1 MYGIAPSL
9 VSMLRLRDRLSTAAS
24 LRWLLEPA
32 VGAIFITLWSFA
44 EVGRWGNY
52 LPFYAAP
59 VIYGIAIGIS
69 RRFPRVALGIGLLVP
84 LLQLVWAIPMADST
98 GWPIHFGMPIV
109 VFFVAL
115 NAVGLTRWI
124 ALGAGVVHGIGIAFL
139 FVYAGQWLLWA
150 GPLGGG
156 TMGYLSGVNNYT
168 PSGELVYQEGWDGPT
183 EGNNVVQVM
192 YDDQGN
198 MQFLSVG
205 GIMSELM
212 LQTAAQLAFIFALV
226 AAAAWVLGVA
236 IQYAIKRRRDQA
248 MRLALA
254 GELSASS
261 AEVLVLQERSRIARE
276 VHDVL
281 AHSLTVTISM
291 ADGSRLLRES
301 RGEPADDLQKIADNA
316 RSTLLELQGLLE
328 GIGGEGS
335 APQPKLD
342 ELDALVEQASGAGFN
357 VELRNLGE
365 RKRLSQVQELSVFR
379 IVQESLTNAMKHA
392 GSAASATVSLDWR
405 GAGLSLNIVSTGVRK
420 EASEVESSEHCG
432 LGLTGMRE
440 RARLAGGWLTAGS
453 EPSENEVDGHQ
464 TFVVT
469 AFIPTQ
475 DIEPRLTASEDAPDA
490 TRAPDATE
498 AQTAREAPTAT
509 EPQTEED
516 KQ

>member
-1 MYGIAPSL
+1 
-9 VSMLRLRDRLSTAAS
+9 MLRLRDRLPSAAA

-32 VGAIFITLWSFA
+32 AGALFITMWCFG
-44 EVGRWGNY
+44 EVGRWGSY

-59 VIYGIAIGIS
+59 VLYGVAIGLS
-69 RRFPRVALGIGLLVP
+69 RRFPRTAIGVGLLAPV
-84 LLQLVWAIPMADST
+84 LQLLWAIPMVSAND
-98 GWPIHFGMPIV
+98 WPVHLGMALIV
-109 VFFVAL
+109 FLVAL
-115 NAVGLTRWI
+115 NSRGATRWI
-124 ALGAGVVHGIGIAFL
+124 ALAGGIVHGIGIAFL
-139 FVYAGQWLLWA
+139 FVYAGQWLLWS
-150 GPLGGG
+150 GPLGGS

-183 EGNNVVQVM
+183 DGNNVVQIM
-192 YDDQGN
+192 FDDQGS
-198 MQFLSVG
+198 MQFMSVG
-205 GIMSELM
+205 GPMSELM

-248 MRLALA
+248 IRAALA

-342 ELDALVEQASGAGFN
+342 ELDALVEQASETGLN

-392 GSAASATVSLDWR
+392 GSEASATVSLDWR
-405 GAGLSLNIVSTGVRK
+405 GAGLSLNIVSMGVGDDDSK
-420 EASEVESSEHCG
+420 AEPSERSG
-432 LGLTGMRE
+432 LGVAGMRE
-440 RARLAGGWLTAGS
+440 RARLAGGWLTAGA
-453 EPSENEVDGHQ
+453 EPSVNQTSGHQ

-475 DIEPRLTASEDAPDA
+475 DIMPKVTGTENAQSASPVTVETASD
-490 TRAPDATE
+490 
-498 AQTAREAPTAT
+498 
-509 EPQTEED
+509 ED

>member
-1 MYGIAPSL
+1 
-9 VSMLRLRDRLSTAAS
+9 MLRLLDRLSTAQ

-32 VGAIFITLWSFA
+32 VGAIFITLWCFA
-44 EVGRWGNY
+44 EVGRWGSY

-59 VIYGIAIGIS
+59 VIYGAAIGLS
-69 RRFPRVALGIGLLVP
+69 RRFPRIALGIALAVP
-84 LLQLVWAIPMADST
+84 ILQLMWVIPMADST

-139 FVYAGQWLLWA
+139 FVYAGWLQWA
-150 GPLGGG
+150 GPLPGSRIVTLGGEF
-156 TMGYLSGVNNYT
+156 
-168 PSGELVYQEGWDGPT
+168 PSV
-183 EGNNVVQVM
+183 
-192 YDDQGN
+192 
-198 MQFLSVG
+198 
-205 GIMSELM
+205 SEVF
-212 LQTAAQLAFIFALV
+212 LQTAAPLAFIFALL

-248 MRLALA
+248 MRAALA

-261 AEVLVLQERSRIARE
+261 AEVLLLQERSRISRE

-342 ELDALVEQASGAGFN
+342 ELDALIAQASSTGLK

-392 GSAASATVSLDWR
+392 GSEASATVSLDWR
-405 GAGLSLNIVSTGVRK
+405 GAGLSLNIVSTGVGDNDTSA
-420 EASEVESSEHCG
+420 EAPERCG
-432 LGLTGMRE
+432 LGLAGMRE
-440 RARLAGGWLTAGS
+440 RARLAGGWLTAGA
-453 EPSENEVDGHQ
+453 EPSESEVEGHR

-469 AFIPTQ
+469 AFVPTQ
-475 DIEPRLTASEDAPDA
+475 DIEPKVA
-490 TRAPDATE
+490 ATE
-498 AQTAREAPTAT
+498 EASAATTTQNQTPAEN
-509 EPQTEED
+509 EED
-516 KQ
+516 KR

>member
-1 MYGIAPSL
+1 MQKL
-9 VSMLRLRDRLSTAAS
+9 LDRLSTS
-24 LRWLLEPA
+24 QLRWLLEPA
-32 VGAIFITLWSFA
+32 AGALFITMWCLG
-44 EVGRWGNY
+44 EVGRWGSY

-59 VIYGIAIGIS
+59 VIYGVAIGIS
-69 RRFPRVALGIGLLVP
+69 RRFPRVALGVGFLVP
-84 LLQLVWAIPMADST
+84 LLQLVWAVPMASAND
-98 GWPIHFGMPIV
+98 WPVHLGMPIV
-109 VFFVAL
+109 VFLVAL
-115 NAVGLTRWI
+115 NSLGLTRWM
-124 ALGAGVVHGIGIAFL
+124 ALAAGVVHGIGIAFL
-139 FVYAGQWLLWA
+139 FVYGGQWLLWS
-150 GPLGGG
+150 GPLPGAYQGS
-156 TMGYLSGVNNYT
+156 LSGVHYYT
-168 PSGELVYQEGWDGPT
+168 PGGEIVYHEDWDGPT
-183 EGNNVVQVM
+183 DGNNVVQSVF
-192 YDDQGN
+192 DAQGN
-198 MQFLSVG
+198 LQVASIG
-205 GIMSELM
+205 GPMSELM
-212 LQTAAQLAFIFALV
+212 VQTAAQLAFIFALL

-248 MRLALA
+248 MRVALA

-328 GIGGEGS
+328 GIGGDGT

-342 ELDALVEQASGAGFN
+342 ELDALVSQASGAGLA

-392 GSAASATVSLDWR
+392 GAEPSATVSLDWR
-405 GAGLSLNIVSTGVRK
+405 GAGLSLNVVSTGGSS
-420 EASEVESSEHCG
+420 EASEAESPERLG
-432 LGLTGMRE
+432 LGLAGMRE
-440 RARLAGGWLTAGS
+440 RARLAGGWLTAGA
-453 EPSENEVDGHQ
+453 EPSESQMEGHQ

-475 DIEPRLTASEDAPDA
+475 DITPTVTAAADTPDAPA
-490 TRAPDATE
+490 T
-498 AQTAREAPTAT
+498 QN
-509 EPQTEED
+509 EED

>member
-1 MYGIAPSL
+1 
-9 VSMLRLRDRLSTAAS
+9 MLRLRDRLSTAAS
-24 LRWLLEPA
+24 LRWLLEPV
-32 VGAIFITLWSFA
+32 VGALFITMWCFA
-44 EVGRWGNY
+44 EVGRWGSY
-52 LPFYAAP
+52 LPLYAAP
-59 VIYGIAIGIS
+59 AIYGVAIGIS
-69 RRFPRVALGIGLLVP
+69 RRFPRVALGTGLAVP
-84 LLQLVWAIPMADST
+84 VLQLMWAIPMADST
-98 GWPIHFGMPIV
+98 GWPIHFGMPVV

-115 NAVGLTRWI
+115 NTAGLTRWI

-139 FVYAGQWLLWA
+139 FVYLGQWLLWA

-156 TMGYLSGVNNYT
+156 TMGYFSGVNNYT
-168 PSGELVYQEGWDGPT
+168 PSGDLVYQEGWDGPT

-192 YDDQGN
+192 FDERGGV
-198 MQFLSVG
+198 QFMSVRG
-205 GIMSELM
+205 PMSELM

-248 MRLALA
+248 MRVALA

-328 GIGGEGS
+328 GIGSEGS
-335 APQPKLD
+335 APQPQLD
-342 ELDALVEQASGAGFN
+342 ELDALVAQASGAGLE

-379 IVQESLTNAMKHA
+379 IVQESLTNAMKYA
-392 GSAASATVSLDWR
+392 GSEAKATVSLDWR
-405 GAGLSLNIVSTGVRK
+405 GAGLSLNIVSMGVGGNDSQT
-420 EASEVESSEHCG
+420 EASERCG
-432 LGLTGMRE
+432 LGLAGMRE

-475 DIEPRLTASEDAPDA
+475 DIEPRVTAAEDAPD
-490 TRAPDATE
+490 TVQGQP
-498 AQTAREAPTAT
+498 
-509 EPQTEED
+509 EED

>member
-1 MYGIAPSL
+1 
-9 VSMLRLRDRLSTAAS
+9 MLRLLDRLSTAQ

-32 VGAIFITLWSFA
+32 VGAIFITLWCFA
-44 EVGRWGNY
+44 EVGRWGSY

-59 VIYGIAIGIS
+59 VIYGAAIGLS
-69 RRFPRVALGIGLLVP
+69 RRFPRIALGIALAVP
-84 LLQLVWAIPMADST
+84 ILQLMWAIPMADST

-115 NAVGLTRWI
+115 NVVGLTRWI

-139 FVYAGQWLLWA
+139 FVYVGGWLQWA
-150 GPLGGG
+150 GPMPGSRVALPGAEF
-156 TMGYLSGVNNYT
+156 
-168 PSGELVYQEGWDGPT
+168 PSVSDVIASQQQGSVIRDDGSVLTSTTFFEGAESEPSAIVDSYGPP
-183 EGNNVVQVM
+183 E
-192 YDDQGN
+192 
-198 MQFLSVG
+198 
-205 GIMSELM
+205 SELM
-212 LQTAAQLAFIFALV
+212 LQTAAQLAFIFALL

-248 MRLALA
+248 MRVALA

-261 AEVLVLQERSRIARE
+261 AEVLLLQERSRISRE

-342 ELDALVEQASGAGFN
+342 ELDALIAQASSTGLK

-392 GSAASATVSLDWR
+392 GSEASATVSLDWR
-405 GAGLSLNIVSTGVRK
+405 GAGLSLNIVSTGVGDNDTSA
-420 EASEVESSEHCG
+420 EAPERCG
-432 LGLTGMRE
+432 LGLAGMRE
-440 RARLAGGWLTAGS
+440 RARLAGGWLTAGA
-453 EPSENEVDGHQ
+453 EPSESEVEGHR

-469 AFIPTQ
+469 AFVPTQ
-475 DIEPRLTASEDAPDA
+475 DIEPKVA
-490 TRAPDATE
+490 ATE
-498 AQTAREAPTAT
+498 EASAATTTQNQTPAEN
-509 EPQTEED
+509 EED
-516 KQ
+516 KR